1 MRRLLEFIRS
11 TYVFLIFVVLETA
24 ALNHYARSSVYAR
37 AKILSRAAYVAG
49 GINGGLHEVKRYFS
63 LGRENDE
70 LLARLAELEN
80 RLSEYESGAAGAT
93 GATGAAGIAGVAGGI
108 SGAAGMEFT
117 DGYYD
122 PMWAKFV
129 YMTAEVV
136 SLSVNKLNNLMII
149 DKGMDDGVRTQMGV
163 VSPRGAMVG
172 YVVGCSNRYSAVLPI
187 INTSFRSS
195 GMLLGGNHSAPISWN
210 GHGMYE
216 VQLAGLSK
224 YAKPEVGDTIVS
236 TGHSNIFP
244 RGILIGRVKQFEMNE
259 IQTAYN
265 IEVELATDISA
276 LHRVILID
284 NRDLDEIQNLRNETE
299 GQN

>member
-11 TYVFLIFVVLETA
+11 TYVFLIFVVIEAA

-37 AKILSRAAYVAG
+37 AKILTRAAYVAG
-49 GINGGLHEVKRYFS
+49 TVNGGVNEVKRYFS

-80 RLSEYESGAAGAT
+80 RLSVYESGMA
-93 GATGAAGIAGVAGGI
+93 
-108 SGAAGMEFT
+108 SGAGSDTEF
-117 DGYYD
+117 D
-122 PMWAKFV
+122 PMWAKYY
-129 YMTAEVV
+129 YMTASVV
-136 SLSVNKLNNLMII
+136 SSSVNKLNNFMII
-149 DKGMDDGVRTQMGV
+149 DKGMDDGVRTSMGV

-172 YVVGCSNRYSAVLPI
+172 YVVGCSNRYAAVMPI
-187 INTSFRSS
+187 INTSFKSS
-195 GMLLGGNHSAPISWN
+195 GMLTGGGNFGSIEWN
-210 GHGMYE
+210 GHGIHE
-216 VQLAGLSK
+216 VQLSGLSK

-244 RGILIGRVKQFEMNE
+244 QGILIGCVKRFEMND

-265 IEVELATDISA
+265 LDVELAVDISS

-284 NRDLDEIQNLRNETE
+284 NRDLEEIQSLTGETQE
-299 GQN
+299 